1 MAGGNLTI
9 LESLSSSSLLQ
20 SPIIMLLRRSYFIEF
35 QDFMI
40 AICVL
45 STSISMIFPSFIA
58 IFNLRYLFSASDLS
72 QARTC
77 EALLVPIR
85 QLDFH
90 SDSHCPHSFSV

>member
-1 MAGGNLTI
+1 MSIGL
-9 LESLSSSSLLQ
+9 
-20 SPIIMLLRRSYFIEF
+20 
-35 QDFMI
+35 DFMI

-90 SDSHCPHSFSV
+90 SDSHLSSLFLCVEGVRSVCE

>member
-1 MAGGNLTI
+1 MAMKDGK
-9 LESLSSSSLLQ
+9 
-20 SPIIMLLRRSYFIEF
+20 IMLIEVDNT
-35 QDFMI
+35 QM
-40 AICVL
+40 AI
-45 STSISMIFPSFIA
+45 IKSFIA